1 MRRGFLFF
9 FLAAL
14 TCAAQNV
21 SSTPSTSFDPKPW
34 LDDFH
39 QILSEMSVHYAN
51 LEWAVEDRRMDLP
64 HLRLDTEAKLR
75 EATDEPGA
83 RHVLDKFL
91 ASFGDGHLQIDWP
104 KTGAQPKPA
113 TAASQNLCDRLGY
126 NMRLKP
132 GLDFSAF
139 PEFSAQNTPEEKLF
153 SGGLLRLRNHTVI
166 GIIRISLFSEHGFP
180 EFCEQAV
187 RDLHLAENAACD
199 DKCEDQLDLAAGNL
213 LTAALVR
220 RAQAL
225 KAAGATTLLVDITHN
240 GGGSNWAEVPPRE
253 LSSVPLHDSK
263 AAFIKHEH
271 WTKQLQDRLQ
281 EVQTD
286 IKNQAA
292 SKALLEGEASALEKA
307 IAESKQP
314 CDRASVWDTGKLSCS
329 LLAKEPAR
337 TVHPSRYTYP
347 ENPKPLPLYVV
358 VDRDTWSA
366 AEYFAA
372 VLQDNHAA
380 TIIGEITGGAGCGYT
395 DGGIPAKLKNSGA
408 PLKMPDCVRFRAD
421 GSNEVN
427 GVTPDILLPWSGH
440 DSDFQRARKLLAA
453 LESRQATANFS
464 QK

>member
-1 MRRGFLFF
+1 MRRGLLFV

-34 LDDFH
+34 LEDFH

-64 HLRLDTEAKLR
+64 RLRLDTEAKLR
-75 EATDEPGA
+75 EATDELGA
-83 RHVLDKFL
+83 RRVLDKFI
-91 ASFGDGHLQIDWP
+91 AAFGDGHLQIDWP
-104 KTGAQPKPA
+104 KTSAQPKPA
-113 TAASQNLCDRLGY
+113 TAASQSLCDRLGY

-153 SGGLLRLRNHTVI
+153 SGGLLRLRKHAVM

-187 RDLHLAENAACD
+187 HDLRLAENAACD

-225 KAAGATTLLVDITHN
+225 KAAGATTLLVDITRN
-240 GGGSNWAEVPPRE
+240 GGGSDWAEVPPRV
-253 LSSVPLHDSK
+253 LSSVPLHDFDR
-263 AAFIKHEH
+263 AFIRHEH
-271 WTKQLQDRLQ
+271 WTKQLQERLE

-286 IKNQAA
+286 IKNHAA

-329 LLAKEPAR
+329 LLAKEPRR
-337 TVHPSRYTYP
+337 TIHPSLYSYP

-380 TIIGEITGGAGCGYT
+380 TIVGEITGGAGCGYT
-395 DGGIPAKLKNSGA
+395 NGGIPAKLKNSGA
-408 PLKMPDCVRFRAD
+408 PLKMPDCVRFRRD

-440 DSDFQRARKLLAA
+440 DSDYQRARKLLAA
-453 LESRQATANFS
+453 LESR
-464 QK
+464 